1 VKRLNSGHAWTVV
14 PRYRIYLEQKQYA
27 ATTINLRLAAVVI
40 PAVPVRQCVLSLP
53 HVLRYKSAFDAPLL
67 SQVLNIFV
75 GAVFGWLKR
84 QARECGI
91 PRGQCGAVTFIQ
103 RFGSALNLTPHFYL
117 VAFDGPNKRNKSG
130 WRIRRPRPD
139 RPQFHIARVRLLP
152 NRGRQDSFSARLLGQ
167 SNVVQ
172 PAWIAG

>member
-1 VKRLNSGHAWTVV
+1 M
-14 PRYRIYLEQKQYA
+14 
-27 ATTINLRLAAVVI
+27 I
-40 PAVPVRQCVLSLP
+40 PAVPVRQCVLSLA

-117 VAFDGPNKRNKSG
+117 VAFDGG
-130 WRIRRPRPD
+130 E
-139 RPQFHIARVRLLP
+139 
-152 NRGRQDSFSARLLGQ
+152 
-167 SNVVQ
+167 
-172 PAWIAG
+172 